1 MGPRD
6 KGTTARDP
14 VDSGV
19 AANDDVAVG
28 SVEVGGALG
37 SATQKS
43 GRHTPVMLQF
53 FRAKDQHPDALLF
66 FRMGDFYELFYE
78 DAVVASQLLDLTLTS
93 RSKGP
98 VGEAIPMAGVPHHA
112 AGGYIARLLEK
123 GQRVAICEQMADP
136 SKVKGIVPREVVR
149 VITPGLVLDPDALDA
164 RAHNYLACVARTGG
178 TALGLATLE
187 ISTSEARACVVAD
200 LPLLLAELAR
210 LDPRELLVPEGDVQL
225 LDTLARVLPRA
236 ALREVAAADVART
249 LTTAL
254 GADAARAAIARLAP
268 EAAAAA
274 AGALAYAIDAQH
286 GVTLAVADVLAYDP
300 SAQLVLDEAA
310 VRNLELVRTLGG
322 EKRGSLLQLLDETRT
337 AMGARLLRRRL
348 LAPLTE
354 LASIRRRHDAV
365 EAFVLDRVLRDE
377 VREGLAATGDLER
390 LATRAALGVATPR
403 DLGALRDGLQA
414 AQRVVERLRRREHA
428 LADGLGPCLPVDV
441 CEDVADELATAL
453 SDAPPIS
460 PRDGGI
466 FRDKIDAR
474 IDELRELSSSG
485 KDVLLALEERERQRT
500 GITSLK
506 IRYTRVFGY
515 YLEVTKRNL
524 PQVPPD
530 YRRKQTVAGA
540 ERFTTQELDDLQ
552 VKILNADE
560 RLQGLECELF
570 EALRT
575 RVAEHTHRLHG
586 LAARLAD
593 LDVHAS
599 LAEVAHRFGYVRP
612 TLDDGSVLELIELRH
627 PVVERLAAAGAF
639 VPNDVCL
646 DFAAARMMIVT
657 GPNMAGK
664 STVMRQTALAVILAQ
679 AGAFVP
685 AKRALIGL
693 VDRVYTRVG
702 ASDNLAGGQSTFM
715 VEMTETAAILA
726 GATRRS
732 LVVLDEIGRGT
743 STYDGLAI
751 AWAVA
756 EQLHDVVGCRAMFAT
771 HYHELCELESTRSGV
786 VNFNVAAREYRGD
799 VVFLH
804 ELVRGA
810 ASKSYGVAVARL
822 AGVPE
827 PVLARANAI
836 LGALELGAA
845 LPSGGHASVRPR
857 DEAGRAQLDLFG
869 GVAPAP
875 AAPIASEVEREL
887 RLVDIER
894 LTPLEALNFLATLRR
909 KVM

>member
-1 MGPRD
+1 MARVDEGTADVGAGP
-6 KGTTARDP
+6 KG
-14 VDSGV
+14 
-19 AANDDVAVG
+19 AAEKG
-28 SVEVGGALG
+28 S
-37 SATQKS
+37 SAKT
-43 GRHTPVMLQF
+43 GRHSPVMLQF

-78 DAVVASQLLDLTLTS
+78 DAVIASQLLDLTLTS

-112 AGGYIARLLEK
+112 AAGYIARLLEK
-123 GQRVAICEQMADP
+123 GQRVAICEQMVDP
-136 SKVKGIVPREVVR
+136 SKVKGLVPREVVR

-164 RAHNYLACVARTGG
+164 RAHNYLACVARAGG

-187 ISTSEARACVVAD
+187 LTTSEARACVVAD
-200 LPLLLAELAR
+200 LALLLAELVR
-210 LDPRELLVPEGDVQL
+210 LDPRELLVPAGDEPL
-225 LDTLARVLPRA
+225 LDTLSRALPRA
-236 ALREVAAADVART
+236 ALREVPAPDVKRT
-249 LTTAL
+249 LETAF
-254 GADAARAAIARLAP
+254 GAETARALVARLAP

-274 AGALAYAIDAQH
+274 AGALAYALDAQH

-310 VRNLELVRTLGG
+310 VRNLELVRTLSG
-322 EKRGSLLQLLDETRT
+322 EKRGSLLHLLDETRT

-354 LASIRRRHDAV
+354 IPSIRRRHDAV
-365 EAFVLDRVLRDE
+365 EAFVLDRLLRDE

-403 DLGALRDGLQA
+403 DLGALRDGLA
-414 AQRVVERLRRREHA
+414 AARSVVERLRRRERA
-428 LADGLGPCLPVDV
+428 LADGLGPCLPDDL
-441 CEDVADELATAL
+441 CEEVADELATAL
-453 SDAPPIS
+453 CDSPPIS
-460 PRDGGI
+460 PREGGI
-466 FRDKIDAR
+466 FRDKLDAR

-485 KDVLLALEERERQRT
+485 KDVLLALEQRERQRT
-500 GITSLK
+500 GIASLK
-506 IRYTRVFGY
+506 IRFTRVFGY

-524 PQVPPD
+524 AQVPAD

-560 RLQGLECELF
+560 RLQGLEGELF
-570 EALRT
+570 EELRA
-575 RVAEHTHRLHG
+575 RVAQHSHRLHG

-593 LDVHAS
+593 LDVHAA

-612 TLDDGSVLELIELRH
+612 TIDEGSVLDLRGLRH

-639 VPNDVCL
+639 VPNDVRL
-646 DFAAARMMIVT
+646 DSAGERMMIVT

-664 STVMRQTALAVILAQ
+664 STAMRQTALAVILAQ

-685 AKRALIGL
+685 AKSAQIGV

-702 ASDNLAGGQSTFM
+702 ASDNLSGGQSTFM
-715 VEMTETAAILA
+715 VEMKETAAILL

-756 EQLHDVVGCRAMFAT
+756 EQLHDGVGCRAMFAT
-771 HYHELCELESTRSGV
+771 HYHELCELESTRPGV
-786 VNFNVAAREYRGD
+786 VNFNVAAREYRGE

-827 PVLARANAI
+827 KVLARAKAI

-869 GVAPAP
+869 GVAPSAAP
-875 AAPIASEVEREL
+875 APESAVEREL
-887 RLVDIER
+887 RALEIER
-894 LTPLEALNFLATLRR
+894 LTPLDALVALAALR
-909 KVM
+909 KKLP